1 MSQRPSASG
10 NSVPRRGGGQVQRQP
25 EQGRVEQVQP
35 PNPQGQQAAPQ
46 GQQAAPQGQQAA
58 PQGQQAAPQGQQAA
72 PQGQQAAPQGQQAAP
87 QGQQAAPQGQ
97 QAAPQGQQAAP
108 QGQQAAPQGQQVAP
122 QGQQVAPQGQQA
134 APHGQQAV
142 PQGQQAARQEQATAA
157 QATADPQPGPAAGQ
171 PQATQSV
178 MATLLQEVQELK
190 KQIGAMKQGRTTDDI
205 REELVQFAGRP
216 EAAFD
221 PHRALALVEALV
233 AQARRE
239 GHAKA
244 QEYSVIL
251 DQIKPLVE
259 EDFFKQLIVN
269 QFGSGL
275 VKQTLGNVAMHRIRE
290 LGVPSSLYIDDR
302 HAGQLQIAGQKQRKR
317 EEAGYEA
324 AQAACFIMCTV
335 VVALGYFLGISKSQ
349 LYPVQCL
356 EFLGMEADSVRDVA
370 YFKHVSDT
378 MQTIYKFFK
387 NSPLNLASL
396 EATGDTM
403 H

>member
-1 MSQRPSASG
+1 MSQRPSTSG

-35 PNPQGQQAAPQ
+35 PDTQGQQDAPQGQQATVPQGQQAVPQGQRAVPQGQQAVPQGQQAVPQGQQVVPQGQQAVPQGQQAVPQGQQAVPQGKQAVPQGQQAAPQ

-58 PQGQQAAPQGQQAA
+58 
-72 PQGQQAAPQGQQAAP
+72 
-87 QGQQAAPQGQ
+87 
-97 QAAPQGQQAAP
+97 
-108 QGQQAAPQGQQVAP
+108 
-122 QGQQVAPQGQQA
+122 
-134 APHGQQAV
+134 
-142 PQGQQAARQEQATAA
+142 RQEQATAA
-157 QATADPQPGPAAGQ
+157 QAPADPQPGPAAGQ
-171 PQATQSV
+171 PQAAQSV

-239 GHAKA
+239 GHVKA

-251 DQIKPLVE
+251 DQIKPLVD

-275 VKQTLGNVAMHRIRE
+275 VKQV
-290 LGVPSSLYIDDR
+290 VKD
-302 HAGQLQIAGQKQRKR
+302 IAQFVKFQGKMPRGG
-317 EEAGYEA
+317 A
-324 AQAACFIMCTV
+324 
-335 VVALGYFLGISKSQ
+335 SKSKASRANM
-349 LYPVQCL
+349 YGSFKGKDGRGGRGPKPGDKC
-356 EFLGMEADSVRDVA
+356 FKCHKLGHFVRDCPEN
-370 YFKHVSDT
+370 KPST
-378 MQTIYKFFK
+378 
-387 NSPLNLASL
+387 SS
-396 EATGDTM
+396 
-403 H
+403 

>member
-35 PNPQGQQAAPQ
+35 PNPQGQQAVPQPQGQQAVPQGQQAVPQPQGQQAVPQGQQAVPQGQQAVPQGQQAVPQEQQAAPQPQ

-58 PQGQQAAPQGQQAA
+58 PQG
-72 PQGQQAAPQGQQAAP
+72 
-87 QGQQAAPQGQ
+87 
-97 QAAPQGQQAAP
+97 
-108 QGQQAAPQGQQVAP
+108 
-122 QGQQVAPQGQQA
+122 
-134 APHGQQAV
+134 QAV

-157 QATADPQPGPAAGQ
+157 QAPADPQPGPAAGQ
-171 PQATQSV
+171 PQAAQSV

-239 GHAKA
+239 GHVKA

-251 DQIKPLVE
+251 DQIKPLVD

-275 VKQTLGNVAMHRIRE
+275 VKQV
-290 LGVPSSLYIDDR
+290 VKD
-302 HAGQLQIAGQKQRKR
+302 IAQFVKFQGKMPRGG
-317 EEAGYEA
+317 A
-324 AQAACFIMCTV
+324 
-335 VVALGYFLGISKSQ
+335 SKSKASRANM
-349 LYPVQCL
+349 YGSFKGKDGRGGRGPKPGDKC
-356 EFLGMEADSVRDVA
+356 FKCHKLGHFVRDCPEN
-370 YFKHVSDT
+370 KPGTS
-378 MQTIYKFFK
+378 
-387 NSPLNLASL
+387 S
-396 EATGDTM
+396 
-403 H
+403 